1 MYRFAMRQRLG
12 LILEIKSYKSSLLY
26 IIKCLNSA
34 AKVQTLFYSPKLSTS
49 LATKQMLLRIS
60 GIGGDDVVTAV
71 DVDGCWIAAE
81 LVELVYLGLVIL
93 WEQHAEK
100 TF

>member
-1 MYRFAMRQRLG
+1 MG
-12 LILEIKSYKSSLLY
+12 LI
-26 IIKCLNSA
+26 A
-34 AKVQTLFYSPKLSTS
+34 VMR
-49 LATKQMLLRIS
+49 MLLRIP
-60 GIGGDDVVTAV
+60 GIGGDDVVAAV